1 MIEGL
6 RALVDVG
13 VDAHKLKEGPDG
25 FSVIH
30 LSPYLSSEERGTHQI

>member
-13 VDAHKLKEGPDG
+13 VDAHKLKVGPDG
-25 FSVIH
+25 FSVMH
-30 LSPYLSSEERGTHQI
+30 PSSYLDGEGHENQQI